1 MWFKRTRKN
10 RRLGREF
17 VLDVKLRSSQVR
29 AARIRLVAIALGSV
43 FAGIAGLYLAWRAS
57 EWALNALL
65 YENRTFAI
73 QQIDI
78 QTDGVITVDQ
88 LRRWTGVQPG
98 QNLFALDL
106 AGVRRNLELVSMI
119 QSVSLEKVLPHTLRI
134 RIIER
139 EPLAQL
145 SVARPQ
151 TNGGI
156 GLVPFY
162 LDADAFVISPL
173 SPSQCSPSL
182 PAQSNEQ
189 LPMIAGPNPND
200 VQPGRRLDSAPA
212 RAALRLLLAF
222 ERSSLQGLI
231 ELKRID
237 ISQPDVLVVRT
248 GQGSEITF
256 GLADI
261 EQQLLRWQAIL
272 EAGQRSNKAI
282 ASLDLA
288 VSNNIPATWLEASA
302 LPPLPAKAGKP
313 FRNRKKHV

>member
-1 MWFKRTRKN
+1 MWFKRAQKN
-10 RRLGREF
+10 RRLGREY

-29 AARIRLVAIALGSV
+29 AARVRLLAVALGSV

-65 YENRTFAI
+65 YQNRAFAI

-78 QTDGVITVDQ
+78 QTDGVIALDQ

-106 AGVRRNLELVSMI
+106 SAVRRNLELVSLI

-134 RIIER
+134 RVTER

-145 SVARPQ
+145 NVARPHPG
-151 TNGGI
+151 GGI
-156 GLVPFY
+156 EWVPFY

-173 SPSQCSPSL
+173 SPAQCAPL
-182 PAQSNEQ
+182 LAPQLNDQ
-189 LPMIAGPNPND
+189 LPEISGASAND
-200 VQPGRRLDSAPA
+200 VRPGRPLDSTPA
-212 RAALRLLLAF
+212 RAALRLLVAF
-222 ERSSLQGLI
+222 ERSSLQGLV

-237 ISQPDVLVVRT
+237 ISQPDVLMVRT
-248 GQGSEITF
+248 GQGSEVTF
-256 GLADI
+256 GLADLD
-261 EQQLLRWQAIL
+261 QQLLRWQAIL
-272 EAGQRSNKAI
+272 DFAQKNGKAI

-302 LPPLPAKAGKP
+302 VPQPPSRQPKP
-313 FRNRKKHV
+313 IRNRKRHV